1 MGGAKALMDGAE
13 ALAGLVAEELAQ
25 PVPEAARC
33 LAEAIRGRT
42 GPATAAILFYGSC
55 LRKRSAEGVLDFYV
69 LVDAYRAAN
78 AGRRLALAGA
88 LLPPNVFY
96 LELAGAGGVL
106 RAKYAVV
113 TLEDFAHGAAGRW
126 LRTGIWA
133 RFSQPARAVYLRDAA
148 AEQAVVAAC
157 AESVLTLVERALPML
172 PGEGDR
178 IRAAAADLWQTAFSE
193 TYAAEMRPEQPEAIA
208 GLFQDQPGRYARA
221 AQLAALELEARG
233 RLRVLARGDPLEIE
247 LRPGERRRGRRAARI
262 RRPFAKLA
270 YVAQLLKTGFT
281 FGDWLPYALWKL
293 ERHTETRFVMSQRQ
307 RRHPFLFGL
316 PLLVRALRERALR

>member
-1 MGGAKALMDGAE
+1 VGGAE

-25 PVPEAARC
+25 PVPEAARL
-33 LAEAIRGRT
+33 LAEAIRART

-78 AGRRLALAGA
+78 PGRRLALANA

-96 LELAGAGGVL
+96 LELASANGVL

-113 TLEDFAHGAAGRW
+113 SLDDFARGAAGRW

-133 RFSQPARAVYLRDAA
+133 RFSQPVRAVYLRDAVA
-148 AEQAVVAAC
+148 QQAVAAAC
-157 AESVLTLVERALPML
+157 AESVLTLLERALPLL

-178 IRAAAADLWQTAFSE
+178 IRAGAAELWQTAFGE
-193 TYAAEMRPEQPEAIA
+193 TYAAEMRPERPESIA
-208 GLFQDQPGRYARA
+208 GLFLDQPDRYARA

-233 RLRVLARGDPLEIE
+233 RLRVLTRGDPLEIE
-247 LRPGERRRGRRAARI
+247 LGPGERRRRRRAARI
-262 RRPFAKLA
+262 RRPLAKLA

-293 ERHTETRFVMSQRQ
+293 ERHSQTRFEMSERQ

-316 PLLVRALRERALR
+316 PLLLRALRERALR

>member
-1 MGGAKALMDGAE
+1 MGGAE
-13 ALAGLVAEELAQ
+13 ALARLVADELAQ
-25 PVPEAARC
+25 PVPEAATR
-33 LAEAIRGRT
+33 LAQAIRSRT
-42 GPATAAILFYGSC
+42 GDATAAVLFYGSC

-78 AGRRLALAGA
+78 PGRRLALANA

-96 LELAGAGGVL
+96 LELDADAGRL

-113 TLEDFAHGAAGRW
+113 SLEDFARGAAGRW

-133 RFSQPARAVYLRDAA
+133 RFSQPVRAVYLRDETARF
-148 AEQAVVAAC
+148 AVVAAC
-157 AESVLTLVERALPML
+157 AESVVTLVERALPML
-172 PGEGDR
+172 ASEGDR
-178 IRAAAADLWQTAFSE
+178 IRTGAAELWQTAFGE

-208 GLFQDQPGRYARA
+208 GLFHDQPERYARA

-233 RLRVLARGDPLEIE
+233 RLRVLACGDPLEVE
-247 LRPGERRRGRRAARI
+247 LRPGERRRRRRTARL
-262 RRPFAKLA
+262 RRPLAKLA

-316 PLLVRALRERALR
+316 PLLLRALRERALR

>member
-1 MGGAKALMDGAE
+1 MGGAE

-25 PVPEAARC
+25 PVPEAASR

-78 AGRRLALAGA
+78 PGRRLALANA

-96 LELAGAGGVL
+96 LELAAAGGVL

-133 RFSQPARAVYLRDAA
+133 RFSQPVRAVYLRDTA

-157 AESVLTLVERALPML
+157 AESVLTLLERALPML

-178 IRAAAADLWQTAFSE
+178 IRAGAADLWQTAFSE

-208 GLFQDQPGRYARA
+208 GLFQDQPERYAGGPSSPLEPKRA
-221 AQLAALELEARG
+221 PVA
-233 RLRVLARGDPLEIE
+233 LARGD
-247 LRPGERRRGRRAARI
+247 RWKSAAPGEALMTARRANPDIVR
-262 RRPFAKLA
+262 KLA
-270 YVAQLLKTGFT
+270 TWRSCSRPLT
-281 FGDWLPYALWKL
+281 FGDWLPYAPGSSA
-293 ERHTETRFVMSQRQ
+293 TRRPAS
-307 RRHPFLFGL
+307 
-316 PLLVRALRERALR
+316 

>member
-1 MGGAKALMDGAE
+1 MGGAE
-13 ALAGLVAEELAQ
+13 ALARLVADELAQ
-25 PVPEAARC
+25 PVPEAATR
-33 LAEAIRGRT
+33 LAQAIRSRT
-42 GPATAAILFYGSC
+42 GSATAAILFYGSC
-55 LRKRSAEGVLDFYV
+55 LRKRSTEGVLDFYV

-78 AGRRLALAGA
+78 TRRRLALANA

-96 LELAGAGGVL
+96 IELEADAGRL

-113 TLEDFAHGAAGRW
+113 SLKDFARGAAGRW

-133 RFSQPARAVYLRDAA
+133 RFSQPVRAVYLRDAA
-148 AEQAVVAAC
+148 AERAVVAAC
-157 AESVLTLVERALPML
+157 AESVVTLLERALPML
-172 PGEGDR
+172 PGDGER
-178 IRAAAADLWQTAFSE
+178 IRAGAAELWQTAFGE

-208 GLFQDQPGRYARA
+208 GLFLDQPERYARA
-221 AQLAALELEARG
+221 AQLAAFELEARG
-233 RLRVLARGDPLEIE
+233 RLRVLSRGDPLEVE
-247 LRPGERRRGRRAARI
+247 LPPGERRRRRRAARL
-262 RRPFAKLA
+262 RRPLAKLA

-316 PLLVRALRERALR
+316 PLLLRALRQRALR